1 MRLTGILCW
10 SILTLSVNWLG
21 AQRPAAA
28 PNKGE
33 ALRWYTLDQAT
44 SLVKSSK
51 KKMLVYV
58 FKDTEP
64 LSKHMEQSSLNHPS
78 VADYINQAFIPVKIA
93 ADYKGNLEWN
103 GKLYKP
109 GRKPSE
115 AHELVLALTLN
126 DPSIPQVVV
135 IDETL
140 NVLQVFEGY
149 RDNSGL
155 LKILKYYGDGYYKT
169 MPWIKYQQIEGPSKP
184 SSESQFRKSM
194 NKD

>member
-1 MRLTGILCW
+1 MRLAGILFW
-10 SILTLSVNWLG
+10 SIMALSVTVLG
-21 AQRPAAA
+21 AQRPAGV
-28 PNKGE
+28 PNKGDG
-33 ALRWYTLDQAT
+33 LKWYPLDQAT
-44 SLVKSSK
+44 ALVKSSR

-58 FKDTEP
+58 YKDSDQ
-64 LSKHMEQSSLNHPS
+64 LSKHMEQSSLNYPS
-78 VADYINQAFIPVKIA
+78 VAEYINQAFIPVKIP

-103 GKLYKP
+103 GKSYKP
-109 GRKPSE
+109 GRKPSD

-135 IDETL
+135 IDESL

-149 RDNSGL
+149 RDNNGL
-155 LKILKYYGDGYYKT
+155 LKILKYYGDGFYKT